1 MPSELQA
8 NATRLNQTAPPEKS
22 TAGGALASETL
33 NFRTEMGRISRQS
46 GIVLAGMMFTAVFGY
61 IFKIYLARVLGAEAL
76 GIYALGMTIVGFLG
90 LLNAMGLPQSAVRFV
105 ALYAASRKFNQLG
118 LLLWKGSGILLL
130 ANLFFAAV
138 LIEGGPWIATHF
150 YHAPELVRYLPLF
163 AVIMILGALTSFF
176 GKVLAGYKEVGLRT
190 IVTNF
195 VSSPVTM
202 AVTVVLIAFGGGLGG
217 YLAAQVVSA
226 VVVMVLL
233 ISLVWRLTPVAAR
246 FLNVE
251 NLRLEPEVW
260 SFSAAMFGIGLME
273 FFMSQTDRIAL
284 GFYRGAH
291 EVGIYAV
298 AAALVAYESIVL
310 QSVNQIFSPVIADLH
325 TRAEHAVLGRLFQT
339 LTKWMLGLTFP
350 LAVVII
356 VFARP
361 IMRIFGHDFE
371 IGWPILVIGTCGQL
385 VNCGVG
391 SVGYLLLMSGN
402 QRRLIRVQVAM
413 AALMVAL
420 CLWLVPMWG
429 VLGAATAAAITNIGT
444 NLWNLFEVRSA
455 LKLSPYNRSY
465 VRLLPAIAGALV
477 VTLLVRTGLAGR
489 TDWIVIVVAGLAAYG
504 TFAAVTFA
512 VGLNADDLLVANAI
526 WARMQG
532 SFRKIKPGTRT

>member
-1 MPSELQA
+1 LPSELQA